1 MVKKFFAFYIVFCI
15 FFSNVAF
22 AEKKETHREYYND
35 IQEDDL
41 KSIEEVLN
49 KYQIIKDKKDYKREI
64 KKDEFIESVLKVIGL
79 NDDMVEFYYRT
90 VSHSGPAFSDVGGG
104 YDSDEKFHTSSYVEM
119 SGYFGIAKGKRISKA
134 TLKLYPDK
142 EITID
147 ECLEIMNRCLNR
159 NVSDDVIYQAKE
171 NGLIKDTDKVLSRVH
186 RTLTYEDLCVLLYRF
201 SVKQIGYY
209 FDLDSPWDIRKFHFP
224 SDKKMNYLELLES
237 RNSDRMFKALKRELI
252 KMRERERELLKAFGK
267 RKF

>member
-49 KYQIIKDKKDYKREI
+49 KYQIIKNKKDYKRDI
-64 KKDEFIESVLKVIGL
+64 KKEEFIESVLKVIGL
-79 NDDMVEFYYRT
+79 NDDMVEFYWRYGT
-90 VSHSGPAFSDVGGG
+90 HCYDIFFDVGGLDLDKKIFNPA
-104 YDSDEKFHTSSYVEM
+104 YLRI
-119 SGYFGIAKGKRISKA
+119 SGEFGIVKGDRISK
-134 TLKLYPDK
+134 TTVNLYPDK
-142 EITID
+142 KITID
-147 ECLEIMNRCLNR
+147 ECLEIMNRCLNK

-201 SVKQIGYY
+201 SVKQICYY
-209 FDLDSPWDIRKFHFP
+209 FDISHSPRYIKIFHFP

-237 RNSDRMFKALKRELI
+237 RNSDKRFKWLKRELI
-252 KMRERERELLKAFGK
+252 KMREREQ
-267 RKF
+267 